1 MFVPDFVARARPCT
15 PCTILDL
22 APAAVVV
29 LAGFSFPFLS
39 LVAIPVLVLVVV
51 VAIAAIVAVVPL
63 VAVVFVL
70 AELLMSRF
78 ICVLAVGS
86 YLLRMHWDV
95 FPGTIHQGRIEDH
108 AQPLQTSS
116 CLKLSLFDFLFRL
129 RSLSW
134 PMFGSSIFFVVSRYF
149 WQLLLQTSWS
159 WRWMMGYDGFAG
171 ISSRIWEWVNTYGTT
186 SQLCWWQMLEDGR
199 VHTFFGH
206 SLLSHR
212 YLQLQNSAITQKARF
227 PWLWSLVGL

>member
-78 ICVLAVGS
+78 ICVLSVGS
-86 YLLRMHWDV
+86 YLLRMH
-95 FPGTIHQGRIEDH
+95 
-108 AQPLQTSS
+108 
-116 CLKLSLFDFLFRL
+116 
-129 RSLSW
+129 
-134 PMFGSSIFFVVSRYF
+134 
-149 WQLLLQTSWS
+149 
-159 WRWMMGYDGFAG
+159 
-171 ISSRIWEWVNTYGTT
+171 
-186 SQLCWWQMLEDGR
+186 
-199 VHTFFGH
+199 
-206 SLLSHR
+206 
-212 YLQLQNSAITQKARF
+212 
-227 PWLWSLVGL
+227 

>member
-1 MFVPDFVARARPCT
+1 
-15 PCTILDL
+15 
-22 APAAVVV
+22 
-29 LAGFSFPFLS
+29 
-39 LVAIPVLVLVVV
+39 
-51 VAIAAIVAVVPL
+51 
-63 VAVVFVL
+63 
-70 AELLMSRF
+70 
-78 ICVLAVGS
+78 
-86 YLLRMHWDV
+86 MHWNV
-95 FPGTIHQGRIEDH
+95 FPGTIHQGKIEDH

-116 CLKLSLFDFLFRL
+116 CLKLSLLDSLFRL

-212 YLQLQNSAITQKARF
+212 YLQLQNSAITQKAPDFHDSEALSVCSALGNHFKLRSLAIWI
-227 PWLWSLVGL
+227 PWLPPLDSRTTSSRFWPEVKTFWLES